1 MLLVLNDLQYAGVR
15 VISVADHLD
24 TSDDNALLDI
34 QVRGVFNELLLPD
47 LRRRPTGGQLGQKE
61 RGYFVGEAT
70 FGYRS
75 EAAGTISYD
84 KHGRARPEGCV
95 MRVDPAEA
103 EFVPRIFREAAEGV
117 PCTRIMNGLNED
129 GVPGRIRS
137 ARGWTVGSVRRVL
150 ENTKYRRHWVWNKL
164 GTCRDRR
171 TGRRRYVLKPE
182 SEWVVRDDEALRIVP
197 QELWDRV
204 AERLREIKRVWPGGQ
219 CRRGFGPGQRSRVH
233 AYPPYLLSG
242 AMVCGDCGRAIA
254 LVSGHRGGYHGCS
267 AAARRAGE
275 NRVRVPRRVAEKVI
289 LAALHD
295 RVL

>member
-103 EFVPRIFREAAEGV
+103 EFVPRIFREAAEDVNLTLSIVNPGSDIDENLRIRTPDGGEV
-117 PCTRIMNGLNED
+117 PFSSVAVVE
-129 GVPGRIRS
+129 PGRGFASIR
-137 ARGWTVGSVRRVL
+137 RI
-150 ENTKYRRHWVWNKL
+150 
-164 GTCRDRR
+164 DRNR
-171 TGRRRYVLKPE
+171 AVNVT
-182 SEWVVRDDEALRIVP
+182 
-197 QELWDRV
+197 
-204 AERLREIKRVWPGGQ
+204 
-219 CRRGFGPGQRSRVH
+219 
-233 AYPPYLLSG
+233 AYG
-242 AMVCGDCGRAIA
+242 
-254 LVSGHRGGYHGCS
+254 
-267 AAARRAGE
+267 
-275 NRVRVPRRVAEKVI
+275 
-289 LAALHD
+289 
-295 RVL
+295 